1 MKVGTSHEL
10 QDKGEAE
17 GVGSL
22 RLGGVPDPSY
32 EEPSRHSGSAR
43 GIDWISKLIVGLIG
57 IFEWLEKA
65 LFHSQTKLLADLLYP
80 RS

>member
-10 QDKGEAE
+10 QEKGEAQ
-17 GVGSL
+17 GVGAL

-65 LFHSQTKLLADLLYP
+65 LFNGQGELLADLLCP